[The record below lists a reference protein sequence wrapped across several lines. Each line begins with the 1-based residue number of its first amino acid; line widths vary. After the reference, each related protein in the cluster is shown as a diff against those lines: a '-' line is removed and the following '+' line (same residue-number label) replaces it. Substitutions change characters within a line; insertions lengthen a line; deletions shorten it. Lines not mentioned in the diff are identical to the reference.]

1 MDQHIVDALR
11 ARYQAQIAEAY
22 ANIQVYLSNPAGIGE
37 HPDLVAAVDT
47 QVEIYA
53 QAKEKLEALDEF

>member
-22 ANIQVYLSNPAGIGE
+22 ANIQVYLNNPAGIGE

>member
-11 ARYQAQIAEAY
+11 ARYEAQMAEAF
-22 ANIQVYLSNPAGIGE
+22 ANIHIYLTNPAGIGD
-37 HPDLVAAVDT
+37 HPVLVAAVDT

-53 QAKEKLEALDEF
+53 NAKEKMEVLIEF